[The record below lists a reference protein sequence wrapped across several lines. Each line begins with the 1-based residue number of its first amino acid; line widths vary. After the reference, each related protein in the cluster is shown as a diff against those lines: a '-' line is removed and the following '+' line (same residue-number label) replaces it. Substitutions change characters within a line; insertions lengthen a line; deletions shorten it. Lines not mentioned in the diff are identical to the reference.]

1 MSILTRCCIRRRMTM
16 SKPQKKKGRD
26 KWEKRAKREAK
37 ASRERYF
44 KRKAEGQ
51 TVGFAPSKGFSK
63 KYR

>member
-1 MSILTRCCIRRRMTM
+1 MTM